1 MIPRIQQQQLQ
12 EAIKS
17 SRIVLVRG
25 PRNVGKLQL
34 VHEAAEAENLTQ
46 QTMDCRSKKVDDEIG
61 DWIDS
66 IEDLTDTIILY
77 EAQFLENLQS
87 IVEKAFSGELK
98 QSLVI
103 ICSFEPQLDEE
114 LMEALKLEELDFKIF
129 APSFYEAAQHFG
141 LPQEEKLLEERLI
154 FGNNPK
160 VLDDLEHA
168 PVTLRELIHDVIH
181 TKLGAKDRINKGD
194 KLLRVMQVLAFEIGE
209 PVSYNDIGERC
220 GIDNETVERY
230 IDLLE
235 QAFVLIR
242 LPSYHTEQRYEL
254 KKSHC
259 IYFQD
264 NGIRNALIE
273 NFNPTFLRNDMLQLW
288 KNYMVS
294 ERVKW
299 LRMNNRTNDVYF
311 WRTHTRQQIDY
322 LEMGE
327 EMMGYKMDWE
337 KRKKV
342 KIPNM
347 FSECYPDAKAIVLN
361 RSSYWSFLTR
371 KK

>member
-1 MIPRIQQQQLQ
+1 MIPRVQKDSLQ
-12 EAIKS
+12 SAIRS

-34 VHEAAEAENLTQ
+34 VHEVIEAENLNQ
-46 QTMDCRSKKVDDEIG
+46 QTLDCRSKKVKSEAK

-66 IEDLTDTIILY
+66 IEDLTDVIILQ
-77 EAQFLENLQS
+77 EAQFLEDLQL
-87 IVEKAFSGELK
+87 IVEKAFSGDLK

-103 ICSFEPQLDEE
+103 ICSFEPQLDDA
-114 LMEALKLEELDFKIF
+114 LVEALRMEGLEFNVY

-154 FGNNPK
+154 FGNSPA
-160 VLDDLEHA
+160 VLNDLEHA
-168 PVTLRELIHDVIH
+168 ELTLRELIQNILH
-181 TKLGAKDRINKGD
+181 TKMGAKDRVNKGD
-194 KLLRVMQVLAFEIGE
+194 KLLRVMQLLAFEIGE
-209 PVSYNDIGERC
+209 PVSYNEIGERC
-220 GIDNETVERY
+220 GLDNETVERY
-230 IDLLE
+230 VELLE
-235 QAFVLIR
+235 QAFILIK

-264 NGIRNALIE
+264 NGIRNALIS

-288 KNYMVS
+288 KNYMVA

-299 LRMNNRTNDVYF
+299 LRMNNVPNDVYF
-311 WRTHTRQQIDY
+311 WRTHTRQQIDF
-322 LEMGE
+322 LEIGDQ
-327 EMMGYKMDWE
+327 MMAYKMDWE

-342 KIPNM
+342 KIPKM
-347 FSECYPDAKAIVLN
+347 FTELYPESKAIVLN
-361 RSSYWSFLTR
+361 RSSYWSFLSR